1 MSRTMPSR
9 TIPIVMDAGALSE
22 AAKSR
27 TDAHDHAGDPGQPLP
42 GPAPVNLWVGDTAIS
57 EAEIAR
63 EMQYHPA
70 RTPQQARAEAARAL
84 VVRELLRREIARAG
98 LAGRVEPVA
107 GETREEAEIRALL
120 DAEVAPRT
128 PDEAACRR
136 WYASNR
142 ERMHAPDRL
151 RLSHILLA
159 AAPDDVDARLAAREL
174 GERLIAE
181 LGEHPERFAEYAMR
195 FSACP
200 SKDAGGD
207 LGWITRGQTTPEFER
222 QVFMLRE
229 GLAGLTVESRYGHHV
244 VRFEAIER
252 GRPLTF
258 EEAHPRIAQY
268 LELQLRQNALHE
280 YLMHLRA
287 DHEVRGLDE
296 IEAQAA

>member
-1 MSRTMPSR
+1 MSSR
-9 TIPIVMDAGALSE
+9 AIPVVMDAGALSD
-22 AAKSR
+22 AAR
-27 TDAHDHAGDPGQPLP
+27 YRAGAHEHADDPGQSLP
-42 GPAPVNLWVGDTAIS
+42 GPAPVNLWVADTAIS

-70 RTPQQARAEAARAL
+70 RSPQQARAAAARAL

-98 LAGRVEPVA
+98 LAGRVEPSD

-120 DAEVAPRT
+120 DAVVMQRV
-128 PDEAACRR
+128 PDEATCRR
-136 WYASNR
+136 WYQSNR
-142 ERMHAPDRL
+142 ERIHAPDRL
-151 RLSHILLA
+151 RLRHILLA
-159 AAPDDVDARLAAREL
+159 AAPDDVDARLVAREQ

-181 LGEHPERFAEYAMR
+181 LGEHPERFVEYAMR

-207 LGWITRGQTTPEFER
+207 LGWIERGQTTPEFER

-244 VRFEAIER
+244 VRVEAIER
-252 GRPLTF
+252 GRPLAF
-258 EEAHPRIAQY
+258 EEAHPRIARY

-280 YLMHLRA
+280 YLMHLRT
-287 DHEVRGLDE
+287 EYPVRGLDE